1 MIFRQ
6 TKLWILLVMC
16 SLSMMVCADSLI
28 KLQPERLPDMNIPR
42 LSHSTLLIN
51 GELTV
56 VGGHTSG
63 FVPTKTAEYLKDG
76 EWHVMQMAYNHD
88 DGLCVPLRNGKVL
101 LAGGYE
107 KNLGVGQ
114 TIEAELY
121 DRYPTDRW
129 SWQATGITRMPSRPT
144 TAACIS
150 KPSVRCQYRAVS
162 PVCSVSPTVM

>member
-1 MIFRQ
+1 MTARQ
-6 TKLWILLVMC
+6 TRLWILLVMC

-42 LSHSTLLIN
+42 LSHSTLLVN

-88 DGLCVPLRNGKVL
+88 DGLCVPLRSGKVL

-121 DRYPTDRW
+121 DPATHTFE
-129 SWQATGITRMPSRPT
+129 ATGITRMPSRPT

-150 KPSVRCQYRAVS
+150 KPPVRCQYRAVS
-162 PVCSVSPTVM
+162 PVCSVSPTAM